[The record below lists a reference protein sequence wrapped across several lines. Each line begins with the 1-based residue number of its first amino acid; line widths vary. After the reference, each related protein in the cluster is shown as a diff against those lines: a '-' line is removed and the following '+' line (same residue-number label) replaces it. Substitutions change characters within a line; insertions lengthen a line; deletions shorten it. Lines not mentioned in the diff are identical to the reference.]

1 MQQQPESHDSDA
13 SAGDEQGDDMARS
26 DTANGERPEQ
36 PRSREQS
43 AQERR
48 RTGEHPVGEEQ
59 AAVNRA
65 EEPPV

>member
-1 MQQQPESHDSDA
+1 MQQQPFTDDSN
-13 SAGDEQGDDMARS
+13 AGAGEGDRDDMARS

-36 PRSREQS
+36 PRSAEHS

-59 AAVNRA
+59 AAANRA

>member
-1 MQQQPESHDSDA
+1 MGQQPTSHRRDPDA
-13 SAGDEQGDDMARS
+13 GENDRDDMGRS

-36 PRSREQS
+36 PASREDS